1 MSIEY
6 TLADLERVAGNFIR
20 QIGQRK
26 IFAFYGEMGAGKTTL
41 IAEICRQL
49 GVEEPVN
56 SPTFAIV
63 NEYETPEGET
73 IYHLDCYRLKSAE
86 EGLSVGAEEYF
97 ESGSLCFIE
106 WAEKIEAIL
115 PDETVEV
122 RIKVLGESSR
132 VLEIKK

>member
-1 MSIEY
+1 MNIEY
-6 TLADLERVAGNFIR
+6 TLADLEQVASSFIR
-20 QIGQRK
+20 QIGERK
-26 IFAFYGEMGAGKTTL
+26 RFAFYGEMGAGKTTL

-63 NEYETPEGET
+63 NEYETPNSET
-73 IYHLDCYRLKSAE
+73 IYHFDCYRLKSAE
-86 EGLSVGAEEYF
+86 EGLNIGAEEYF

-106 WAEKIEAIL
+106 WSERIEEIL

-122 RIKVLGESSR
+122 RISVVGDNRR
-132 VLEIKK
+132 VLDMN